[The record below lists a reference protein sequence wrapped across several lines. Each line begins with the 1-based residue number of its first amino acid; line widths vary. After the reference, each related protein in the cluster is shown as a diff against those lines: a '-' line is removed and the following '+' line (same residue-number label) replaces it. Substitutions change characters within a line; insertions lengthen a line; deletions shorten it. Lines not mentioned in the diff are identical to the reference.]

1 MVIENE
7 DVLSRIFVLSKMVP
21 EIPKEAEYIGKLD
34 SKNCYI
40 MLYKYKDGYIHYAEM
55 NDIED

>member
-1 MVIENE
+1 MVIDE
-7 DVLSRIFVLSKMVP
+7 DTLSRIFVLSSMVS
-21 EIPKEAEYIGKLD
+21 EVPKEAEYIGRLD

-40 MLYKYKDGYIHYAEM
+40 MLYATKNGYVHYAEM

>member
-1 MVIENE
+1 MVIDE
-7 DVLSRIFVLSKMVP
+7 DTLSRIFVLSSMVP
-21 EIPKEAEYIGKLD
+21 EVPKEAEYIGRLD

>member
-1 MVIENE
+1 MVIDE
-7 DVLSRIFVLSKMVP
+7 DTLSRIFVLSSMVP
-21 EIPKEAEYIGKLD
+21 EVPKEAEYIGRLD

-40 MLYKYKDGYIHYAEM
+40 MLYATKNGYVHYAEM

>member
-7 DVLSRIFVLSKMVP
+7 DVLSRIFVLSKMVQEVP
-21 EIPKEAEYIGKLD
+21 EEAEYIGKLD
-34 SKNCYI
+34 SRSCYI
-40 MLYKYKDGYIHYAEM
+40 MLYEYKDGYIHYAEM

>member
-7 DVLSRIFVLSKMVP
+7 DVLSRIFVLSKMVQEVP
-21 EIPKEAEYIGKLD
+21 EEAEYIGKLD
-34 SKNCYI
+34 SRNCYI
-40 MLYKYKDGYIHYAEM
+40 MLYATKNGYVHYAEM

>member
-1 MVIENE
+1 MVIDE
-7 DVLSRIFVLSKMVP
+7 DTLSRIFVLSSMVP
-21 EIPKEAEYIGKLD
+21 EVPKEAEYIGRLD

-40 MLYKYKDGYIHYAEM
+40 MLYATKNGYVHYVEM